1 MDDDERSNV
10 MDERSIVM
18 SASRRSS
25 ILSRPSWSG
34 SAVGLVFWLQSLTPT
49 LIPRSWLTQALVSG
63 VCLAVGYG
71 IGTSAGHAIDAILS
85 RTLRR
90 PSPRQRRGAWIVLG
104 VCWLVALCWGS
115 VLWLGWQQ
123 DQLELMG
130 MPGVHMADAVQMAVS
145 GAAAATLLVLVGR
158 LIARGIAALHRQVRR
173 RVPTRPAAA
182 TTTFGLSALAAVLI
196 IGLALA
202 GVNAW
207 ANSFYAAQNDQTE
220 AGITQPSSATVSGS
234 PASLVPWESLGRTG
248 RDFVAKATTP
258 QQLADFHGARARLT
272 APVRVYAGV
281 LSADTLQERAD
292 LAVRELERAG
302 GFDRAVLV
310 VWVPTGTGWMIP
322 EAAEAL
328 EQLYAGDTAIVGM
341 QYSYLPSLLSVFL
354 DAGRAVR
361 AGSILLNTIAEHWSR
376 LPAASRPK
384 LLLFGKSLGTA
395 GVEAPFAAIDAS
407 SSLGNLAARTDGALI
422 VGTKHSNPITSQII
436 DERDSD
442 SPVWQPVFDGERTAR
457 FLNRDPAQAQQ
468 ASTSPGPRV
477 VYLQHPSD
485 PVPFWGINAL
495 WRPPEWM
502 DKPRGY
508 DVPAAARWFPIV
520 TATQAVADQI
530 HQLSPPPGFGH
541 DYATDYVDGWA
552 AVLPPDGWT
561 TADTERLEELLDR
574 GGAGESEE

>member
-1 MDDDERSNV
+1 MYDGERSV
-10 MDERSIVM
+10 VTST
-18 SASRRSS
+18 SRGWS
-25 ILSRPSWSG
+25 ILARPSWWG
-34 SAVGLVFWLQSLTPT
+34 LVVGLVFWLQSVTPT

-63 VCLAVGYG
+63 VCLAIGYG
-71 IGTSAGHAIDAILS
+71 IGAVAGHVISAILS
-85 RTLRR
+85 RTRR
-90 PSPRQRRGAWIVLG
+90 DRSPLQGRAAWIVLG
-104 VCWLVALCWGS
+104 VCWAVALCWGS
-115 VLWLGWQQ
+115 ALWLGWQQ

-130 MPGVHMADAVQMAVS
+130 MSSIDVADAAQMAVA

-158 LIARGIAALHRQVRR
+158 LIARGIAALHRQVRG
-173 RVPTRPAAA
+173 RVPTQPAAAA
-182 TTTFGLSALAAVLI
+182 TTFALSALTAVLI
-196 IGLALA
+196 IGLAFA
-202 GVNAW
+202 GLNAW

-220 AGITQPSSATVSGS
+220 AGITRPASATVSGS
-234 PASLVPWESLGRTG
+234 PESLIPWESLGRTG
-248 RDFVAKATTP
+248 RDFVAEATTP
-258 QQLADFHGARARLT
+258 EELADFHDAGARLT

-281 LSADTLQERAD
+281 QSADTLEARAE

-302 GFDRAVLV
+302 GFDREVLV

-354 DAGRAVR
+354 DAGLAVK
-361 AGSILLNTIAEHWSR
+361 AGSILLHTVAEHWSR

-395 GVEAPFAAIDAS
+395 GVEAPFAAIDAT

-422 VGTKHSNPITSQII
+422 VGTKHINPITSQIT
-436 DERDSD
+436 DERDND

-457 FLNRDPAQAQQ
+457 FLNRDPAQQQ
-468 ASTSPGPRV
+468 QSSTSPGARV

-485 PVPFWGINAL
+485 PVPFWGIDAL
-495 WRPPEWM
+495 WKPPEWM
-502 DKPRGY
+502 DEPRGY
-508 DVPAAARWFPIV
+508 DVPATARWFPIV
-520 TATQAVADQI
+520 TATQAVADQV

-541 DYATDYVDGWA
+541 DYATDYVSGWA

-561 TADTERLEELLDR
+561 DADTQRLDEHLDR